1 MVYKFTLGMKHPVD
15 HFSCDLPELCL
26 YYYTPNQLTGFRR
39 RPSAYRTRRPSCSP
53 RSCSRSGDLLRKH
66 QGCQIYTQ
74 ISYQGSQLTIPWY
87 GGCGGVARCAVLFD
101 GWLDLGF
108 PESVEV
114 ELLESEGLELLA
126 SSSHSLNRTLHWL
139 CAADATA

>member
-1 MVYKFTLGMKHPVD
+1 MG
-15 HFSCDLPELCL
+15 
-26 YYYTPNQLTGFRR
+26 
-39 RPSAYRTRRPSCSP
+39 
-53 RSCSRSGDLLRKH
+53 LL
-66 QGCQIYTQ
+66 
-74 ISYQGSQLTIPWY
+74 
-87 GGCGGVARCAVLFD
+87 D

-139 CAADATA
+139 CAAADATACKRWLEVVINHHTRK